1 MTATIAPTS
10 PGSRQTEPAFLL
22 SVDIAAGRI
31 AIHGDFDRQRVQ
43 RFLDAVRLLAYS
55 PSPSWSID
63 VSAVTFCDA
72 GGLRA
77 LLAAQRC
84 AEQRG
89 KDFRVTRAG
98 PWMRH
103 LLPIIGVT
111 AFEATQVLRAVE

>member
-10 PGSRQTEPAFLL
+10 PGSGPAEPPSRL
-22 SVDIAAGRI
+22 SVDVATGRV
-31 AIHGDFDRQRVQ
+31 AIVGEFDRQSVA
-43 RFLDAVRLLAYS
+43 RFLDAVGRLADS

-77 LLAAQRC
+77 ILEAQRC
-84 AEQRG
+84 AERLG
-89 KDFRVTRAG
+89 REFRVIRPG
-98 PWMRH
+98 PWMCH

-111 AFEATQVLRAVE
+111 PFEASRILRTVE